1 MLTVLTN
8 VITSKT
14 GLVTFSGTNFKTI
27 ATDNTDYSYKQ
38 ILKRFKEGSLEIGTK
53 SDSYQVI
60 NPGIAEGE
68 LVGGNLSLI
77 RGLIDGKYKLEF
89 TDKIL
94 FLEELGLETP
104 PALVSNY
111 LYYMKQNGIF
121 NKIKGLWIG
130 NYEHESDV
138 KLEKI
143 VLDVIRDEYNIPIVK
158 SDNFGHIETKTVIPI
173 GTRAKIDT
181 TSKVKVELIEKCVK

>member
-1 MLTVLTN
+1 
-8 VITSKT
+8 
-14 GLVTFSGTNFKTI
+14 
-27 ATDNTDYSYKQ
+27 
-38 ILKRFKEGSLEIGTK
+38 
-53 SDSYQVI
+53 
-60 NPGIAEGE
+60 
-68 LVGGNLSLI
+68 
-77 RGLIDGKYKLEF
+77 
-89 TDKIL
+89 
-94 FLEELGLETP
+94 
-104 PALVSNY
+104 
-111 LYYMKQNGIF
+111 MKQNGIF